1 MRKWG
6 LLITTFYAFVVFFI
20 LNPLAWVLTE
30 FNGVEDFAEFS
41 FSELSLSHFSDFL
54 WWPVLIWAGVLV
66 VGQALLLFVSVD
78 TSFRRIQQRRHIGVA
93 IGTVAMMVGLL
104 SGMAIWSVI
113 VAYGG
118 DDILPANED
127 AWAMGF
133 WALVAVFWVAW
144 SAIFYFYKA
153 GASDKLE
160 RLISWLIKGSILEL
174 LIAVPSHVIVRHRE
188 DCSAPIVTGYGIA
201 TGIAVM
207 LLAFGPSVLFLYQ
220 KRLDEYKSRR
230 KTEDS

>member
-6 LLITTFYAFVVFFI
+6 LLITAFYAFVVFFI
-20 LNPLAWVLTE
+20 LNPLAWVLSE
-30 FNGVEDFAEFS
+30 FDGVEDFAEFS
-41 FSELSLSHFSDFL
+41 FSELSLSQYSDFL

-78 TSFRRIQQRRHIGVA
+78 TSFRRIQQRRHIGAA

-133 WALVAVFWVAW
+133 FALVAFFWLAW
-144 SAIFYFYKA
+144 AALFYFYKA

-174 LIAVPSHVIVRHRE
+174 LIAIPSHVIVRHRE

-207 LLAFGPSVLFLYQ
+207 LMAFGPSVLFLYQ
-220 KRLDEYKSRR
+220 KRLGEYKSRP
-230 KTEDS
+230 KSDDS

>member
-220 KRLDEYKSRR
+220 KRLDEYKSHR
-230 KTEDS
+230 KTDDS

>member
-230 KTEDS
+230 KTDDS